1 MSISNRR
8 SHPRVV
14 FERGIK
20 TYIMGID
27 GTWRR
32 DCIMHD
38 VSESGSKLTV
48 EGSLEGLV
56 IKEFLL
62 LLTSTGKAYR
72 RCETAW
78 INGNQI
84 GARFVFGRAT
94 EKNSPRRK
102 ISPPPQSAKDTIQI
116 SEPEV
121 RRIKENASSDS

>member
-1 MSISNRR
+1 MSIPNRR
-8 SHPRVV
+8 RNPRVV
-14 FERGIK
+14 FMRGYK

-32 DCIMHD
+32 DCVMHD

-62 LLTSTGKAYR
+62 LLTSTGTAHR

-78 INGNQI
+78 VNGNQI
-84 GARFVFGRAT
+84 GVKFVSGGALENIPSRNSSLPHPA
-94 EKNSPRRK
+94 KNMLE
-102 ISPPPQSAKDTIQI
+102 I
-116 SEPEV
+116 
-121 RRIKENASSDS
+121 

>member
-1 MSISNRR
+1 MSIPNRR
-8 SHPRVV
+8 SEQRVV

-38 VSESGSKLTV
+38 ASESGSKLTV

-62 LLTSTGKAYR
+62 LLTSTGTAYR

-78 INGNQI
+78 INGSQI
-84 GARFVFGRAT
+84 GARFVSGRAP
-94 EKNSPRRK
+94 EKALPRKTRP
-102 ISPPPQSAKDTIQI
+102 SLQPAKDTIEI
-116 SEPEV
+116 
-121 RRIKENASSDS
+121 